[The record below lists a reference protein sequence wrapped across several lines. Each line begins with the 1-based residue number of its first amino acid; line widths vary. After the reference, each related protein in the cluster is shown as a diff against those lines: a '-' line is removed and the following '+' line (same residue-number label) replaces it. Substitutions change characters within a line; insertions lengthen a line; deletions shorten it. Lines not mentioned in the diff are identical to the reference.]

1 MLSHGTVVPGSWLNM
16 FGATALLLFLLVTTC
31 ATAAPNCPPLG
42 PVFEKPRNFKSSAAI
57 RAALANLTETFQA
70 RDEDNSAAVRAN
82 ITSYSLEVF
91 SISDTDPVIFDW
103 HHTAPAHAS
112 SNITNGGVKK
122 TDADTVYRLG
132 SLTKILTVYTW
143 LVQDGDVKWN
153 EPITKYVPELAKA
166 ADKAKDDPVGNVAW
180 GEVTVGSLAGQLS
193 GAVRDYGLM
202 GEFTQMV
209 DQNTAVQL
217 GFPAL
222 NSSDPTLPKCG
233 VWPHCNRTEFFSG
246 LLQVYPSYAPFTTP
260 AYTNTG
266 FQILAYALE
275 SIKGKPFQTLME
287 EPILRPLN
295 LSRTFYQKAAS
306 NLGIIPGPGTSSD
319 AQWDYQLGDENP
331 AGNMY
336 SSVRDISA
344 LGRSIMRSTL
354 LAPVLTN
361 RWLKP
366 AALTSEPN
374 AGVGYPWDIR
384 RIVLPSVTNGK
395 RVVDAYNNAGR
406 IGYYNSLLNLLPDY
420 GVGFSVLL
428 ASPNLPANANFNLAD
443 VLGEQLLPALEEAAK
458 EQAQDT
464 YGGNYANGGGNSSLK
479 ITTQPDR
486 PGLGIE
492 NWVSNGT
499 DMQYVA
505 TVLAAGYAPV
515 NPSIRLYPTGL
526 ETVIPGEMD
535 RKNGRAA
542 TQGKRVA
549 YKAVFEDLNVPSR
562 TPPSMFSTDCGSWVS
577 LTGVTYGSMPL
588 DQFFFEVDGSGKVV
602 SIENAALR
610 MVMRKG

>member
-1 MLSHGTVVPGSWLNM
+1 M
-16 FGATALLLFLLVTTC
+16 FGITALLLFLLATTC

-42 PVFEKPRNFKSSAAI
+42 PVFEKPRNFKSNAAI

-70 RDEDNSAAVRAN
+70 RDEDNSAAVRSN
-82 ITSYSLEVF
+82 ITSYSLEV
-91 SISDTDPVIFDW
+91 
-103 HHTAPAHAS
+103 
-112 SNITNGGVKK
+112 NITNGGVKK

-132 SLTKILTVYTW
+132 SLTKIFTVYTW
-143 LVQDGDVKWN
+143 LVQDGDAKWN
-153 EPITKYVPELAKA
+153 EPISKYVSELAKA

-202 GEFTQMV
+202 GELTQTV

-275 SIKGKPFQTLME
+275 SIKGKPFQTLMKE
-287 EPILRPLN
+287 FILRPLN
-295 LSRTFYQKAAS
+295 LSRTFCQKAVS

-344 LGRSIMRSTL
+344 LGRSIVRSTL

-374 AGVGYPWDIR
+374 AGVGYPWGIR
-384 RIVLPSVTNGK
+384 RIVLSSVTNGK
-395 RVVDAYNNAGR
+395 RVVDAYNKAGR

-443 VLGEQLLPALEEAAK
+443 VLGEQLLPALEEAAR

-464 YGGNYANGGGNSSLK
+464 YGGSYSNSSSNSNGVGNSSLK

-499 DMQYVA
+499 DMQYMA
-505 TVLAAGYAPV
+505 TVLASGYAPV
-515 NPSIRLYPTGL
+515 IPSIRLYPTGL

-542 TQGKRVA
+542 TQGKRMA

>member
-1 MLSHGTVVPGSWLNM
+1 MLSQNAALQ
-16 FGATALLLFLLVTTC
+16 LLLLLATL

-57 RAALANLTETFQA
+57 RAALANLTEAFQT
-70 RDEDNSAAVRAN
+70 RDADNSAAVRAN

-91 SISDTDPVIFDW
+91 SISDVDPVIFSW

-122 TDADTVYRLG
+122 TDANTVYRLG
-132 SLTKILTVYTW
+132 SLTKIFTVYTW
-143 LVQDGDVKWN
+143 LAQDGDVRWN
-153 EPITKYVPELAKA
+153 EPITKYVPELAEA
-166 ADKAKDDPVGNVAW
+166 ADKAKDDPVGNV
-180 GEVTVGSLAGQLS
+180 AGQLS

-202 GEFTQMV
+202 GELTQTV
-209 DQNTAVQL
+209 DQNTAIQL

-275 SIKGKPFQTLME
+275 SIKGRPFQQLME
-287 EPILRPLN
+287 ESIFRPLN
-295 LSRTFYQKAAS
+295 LSHTFYNKAPS
-306 NLGIIPGPGTSSD
+306 NLGIIPGPGSASD

-336 SSVRDISA
+336 SSVQDISA

-366 AALTSEPN
+366 ASLTSEPN
-374 AGVGYPWDIR
+374 ADVGYPWGIR
-384 RIVLPSVTNGK
+384 RIVLSSVTNGK
-395 RVVDAYNNAGR
+395 RVVDAYNKAGR

-420 GVGFSVLL
+420 GVGFS
-428 ASPNLPANANFNLAD
+428 
-443 VLGEQLLPALEEAAK
+443 
-458 EQAQDT
+458 
-464 YGGNYANGGGNSSLK
+464 
-479 ITTQPDR
+479 PDR

-492 NWVSNGT
+492 NWVSNRT
-499 DMQYVA
+499 DMQYISV
-505 TVLAAGYAPV
+505 VLAAGYSPAS
-515 NPSIRLYPTGL
+515 PSIRLYPTGL
-526 ETVIPGEMD
+526 ETVIPGEMNRD
-535 RKNGRAA
+535 TGRAA
-542 TQGKRVA
+542 TRGKRVA

-588 DQFFFEVDGSGKVV
+588 DQFFFEVDGAGG
-602 SIENAALR
+602 
-610 MVMRKG
+610 MVMRKS

>member
-1 MLSHGTVVPGSWLNM
+1 M
-16 FGATALLLFLLVTTC
+16 FEITALLLFLLATTC

-42 PVFEKPRNFKSSAAI
+42 PVFQKPRNFKSSAAI

-91 SISDTDPVIFDW
+91 SISDSDPVIFGW

-112 SNITNGGVKK
+112 SNFTNGGAKK

-132 SLTKILTVYTW
+132 SLTKIFTVYTW
-143 LVQDGDVKWN
+143 LVQDGDAKWN

-166 ADKAKDDPVGNVAW
+166 ADKAKDDPVGNVVW

-193 GAVRDYGLM
+193 GAVRDY
-202 GEFTQMV
+202 
-209 DQNTAVQL
+209 QNTAVQL

-222 NSSDPTLPKCG
+222 NSSDLTLPKCG
-233 VWPHCNRTEFFSG
+233 VWPHCNRT
-246 LLQVYPSYAPFTTP
+246 

-287 EPILRPLN
+287 ESILRPLN
-295 LSRTFYQKAAS
+295 LSRTFYQKAVS

-336 SSVRDISA
+336 SSDRDISA

-361 RWLKP
+361 HWLKP

-374 AGVGYPWDIR
+374 AGVGYPWGIR
-384 RIVLPSVTNGK
+384 RIVLSSVTNGK
-395 RVVDAYNNAGR
+395 RVVDAYNKAGR

-428 ASPNLPANANFNLAD
+428 AGPNLPANANLNLAD
-443 VLGEQLLPALEEAAK
+443 VLGEQLLPALEEAAR

-464 YGGNYANGGGNSSLK
+464 YGGNSSLK

-499 DMQYVA
+499 DMQYMA
-505 TVLAAGYAPV
+505 TVLAAGYAP
-515 NPSIRLYPTGL
+515 
-526 ETVIPGEMD
+526 MD

-549 YKAVFEDLNVPSR
+549 CKAVFEDLNVPSR

-588 DQFFFEVDGSGKVV
+588 DQFFFEVDGSGKVL

>member
-1 MLSHGTVVPGSWLNM
+1 MLSQNAALQ
-16 FGATALLLFLLVTTC
+16 LLLLLATL

-42 PVFEKPRNFKSSAAI
+42 PVFEKPRNFRSSAAI
-57 RAALANLTETFQA
+57 RAALANLTEAFQT
-70 RDEDNSAAVRAN
+70 RDADNSAAVRAN
-82 ITSYSLEVF
+82 ITSYSHEVF
-91 SISDTDPVIFDW
+91 SISDVDPVIFSW
-103 HHTAPAHAS
+103 HRTAPAHAS
-112 SNITNGGVKK
+112 SHITNGGVKK

-132 SLTKILTVYTW
+132 SLTKIFTVYMW
-143 LVQDGDVKWN
+143 LAQDGDVRWN
-153 EPITKYVPELAKA
+153 EPITKYVPELAEA

-202 GEFTQMV
+202 GELTQTV
-209 DQNTAVQL
+209 DQNTAIQL

-233 VWPHCNRTEFFSG
+233 NSSPASSKSTPPTP
-246 LLQVYPSYAPFTTP
+246 PSPPPPTP
-260 AYTNTG
+260 NTG
-266 FQILAYALE
+266 FQIPAYALE
-275 SIKGKPFQTLME
+275 FIKGRPFQQLME
-287 EPILRPLN
+287 ESIFRPLN
-295 LSRTFYQKAAS
+295 LSHTFYNKAPS
-306 NLGIIPGPGTSSD
+306 NLGIVPGPASASD

-336 SSVRDISA
+336 SSIQDISV

-366 AALTSEPN
+366 ASLTSEPN
-374 AGVGYPWDIR
+374 AGVGYPWGIR
-384 RIVLPSVTNGK
+384 RIVLSSVANGK
-395 RVVDAYNNAGR
+395 RVVDAYNKAGR
-406 IGYYNSLLNLLPDY
+406 IGHYNSLLNLLPDY

-428 ASPNLPANANFNLAD
+428 ASPNLPANANVNLAD
-443 VLGEQLLPALEEAAK
+443 ALDEQLLPALEEAAR
-458 EQAQDT
+458 EHAQDT
-464 YGGNYANGGGNSSLK
+464 YGGEYSNGENSSLK

-492 NWVSNGT
+492 NWMSNWT
-499 DMQYVA
+499 DMQYISV
-505 TVLAAGYAPV
+505 VLAAGYSAV
-515 NPSIRLYPTGL
+515 SPSIKLYPTGL
-526 ETVIPGEMD
+526 DTVVPGEMNRD
-535 RKNGRAA
+535 TGRAA
-542 TQGKRVA
+542 TRGKRVA

-588 DQFFFEVDGSGKVV
+588 DQFFFEVDGSGRVFSV
-602 SIENAALR
+602 ENAALR
-610 MVMRKG
+610 MFMRKS

>member
-1 MLSHGTVVPGSWLNM
+1 M
-16 FGATALLLFLLVTTC
+16 FGITALLLFLLATTY

-42 PVFEKPRNFKSSAAI
+42 PVFEKPRNFKTSAAI

-91 SISDTDPVIFDW
+91 SISDTDPVIFSC

-132 SLTKILTVYTW
+132 SLTKIFTVYTW

-180 GEVTVGSLAGQLS
+180 GEVTVGSLVGQLS
-193 GAVRDYGLM
+193 GAVRDY
-202 GEFTQMV
+202 
-209 DQNTAVQL
+209 QNTAVQL

-233 VWPHCNRTEFFSG
+233 VWPHCNRTGNEV
-246 LLQVYPSYAPFTTP
+246 L

-287 EPILRPLN
+287 ESILRPLN
-295 LSRTFYQKAAS
+295 LSRTFYQKAVS

-336 SSVRDISA
+336 SSVRDIST
-344 LGRSIMRSTL
+344 LGHSIMRSTL

-374 AGVGYPWDIR
+374 AGVGYPWGIR
-384 RIVLPSVTNGK
+384 RIVLSSVTNGK
-395 RVVDAYNNAGR
+395 RVVDAYNKAGR

-443 VLGEQLLPALEEAAK
+443 VLGEQLLPALEAAAR

-464 YGGNYANGGGNSSLK
+464 YGGSYYSNSNGVGNSSLK

-499 DMQYVA
+499 DMQYMA